1 MITIAKSSIYKC
13 PKFVHKELG
22 LHYIVLGTLHERFPI
37 STNWARQIGSVA
49 LNTTTQMK
57 RMGFEKWMVEDYP
70 SVFEEYREYSSNSER
85 KLAEDRNLETGWTW
99 KTLGFWPIFAQK
111 YPRTLCPTSCGGP
124 ELLISKVIGVALFT
138 DFARLRWDPHFQPPC
153 REAFSLVRFTP
164 HSDRPQAPATH
175 HTHSPALAARW
186 RIGRTSR
193 QSFWCN
199 IAGTRYVCL
208 GPRVWREGEWPCRT
222 RCFWG
227 RFLV

>member
-1 MITIAKSSIYKC
+1 MIIKI
-13 PKFVHKELG
+13 
-22 LHYIVLGTLHERFPI
+22 
-37 STNWARQIGSVA
+37 
-49 LNTTTQMK
+49 
-57 RMGFEKWMVEDYP
+57 
-70 SVFEEYREYSSNSER
+70 
-85 KLAEDRNLETGWTW
+85 
-99 KTLGFWPIFAQK
+99 
-111 YPRTLCPTSCGGP
+111 
-124 ELLISKVIGVALFT
+124 IGVALFT

-208 GPRVWREGEWPCRT
+208 GPRVWREGEWPW
-222 RCFWG
+222 RCSVLLREVFGVAFVFWFSSSDFSAVYVCKCG
-227 RFLV
+227 GSRRRFQQECLCVWIAEGESVRYVSSFLAE